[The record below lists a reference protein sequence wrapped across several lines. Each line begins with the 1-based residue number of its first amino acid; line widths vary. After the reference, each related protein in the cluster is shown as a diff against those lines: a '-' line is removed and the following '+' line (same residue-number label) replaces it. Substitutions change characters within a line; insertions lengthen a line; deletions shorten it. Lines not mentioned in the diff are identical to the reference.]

1 MSAFQALHLA
11 WSALAVGLALGLAGC
26 DEPPPPSPM
35 ALMQAASS
43 ADGDGQ
49 QARAAFAGG
58 SLREQMQMY
67 FGERF
72 SEEQGT
78 VPRQPQVTQS
88 EGPAF

>member
-1 MSAFQALHLA
+1 MSAHRSLHLA

-58 SLREQMQMY
+58 SLREQMQLY

-72 SEEQGT
+72 TEDQGSEA
-78 VPRQPQVTQS
+78 RQPQAQS